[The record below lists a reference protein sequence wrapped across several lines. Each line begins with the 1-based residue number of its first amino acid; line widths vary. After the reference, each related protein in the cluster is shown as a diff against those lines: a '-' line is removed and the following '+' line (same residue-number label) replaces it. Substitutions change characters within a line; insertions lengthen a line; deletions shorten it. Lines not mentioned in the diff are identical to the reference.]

1 MYSHLLDP
9 YISITCTED
18 NYVREGVSKVTLVN
32 KLQYF
37 STRFRFI
44 MTLTTDATFKKYM
57 PIELMGLYTSQQRDP
72 ISIVNKFKN
81 KWIAYQVRLL
91 FLSLCRLS
99 RQTFDGYIYEILF
112 LQTTSTFY
120 NYREFLISLKKHGGK
135 ELIAR
140 WVAPLEFVG
149 KIKLGDAHA
158 ICVSVECT
166 LLVDSGVFEWMR
178 HSAAHMHF
186 LSSDVWTLD
195 DLGLNSQAANSKA
208 LPFCGTAEML
218 INSGRPFSSGSVNW
232 VGSTTHFVCMQA
244 ALLRLLIFS
253 IVVMERDHA
262 VSAPVFA
269 LPSLSVFEHDD
280 GGVRF
285 NRLVGVVDMTLR
297 PSTLT
302 HIRNATVDEI
312 VRVGACHRKRVY
324 ND

>member
-1 MYSHLLDP
+1 M
-9 YISITCTED
+9 
-18 NYVREGVSKVTLVN
+18 
-32 KLQYF
+32 
-37 STRFRFI
+37 
-44 MTLTTDATFKKYM
+44 
-57 PIELMGLYTSQQRDP
+57 
-72 ISIVNKFKN
+72 
-81 KWIAYQVRLL
+81 
-91 FLSLCRLS
+91 
-99 RQTFDGYIYEILF
+99 
-112 LQTTSTFY
+112 
-120 NYREFLISLKKHGGK
+120 ISLKKHGGK

-158 ICVSVECT
+158 ICVSVECS

-178 HSAAHMHF
+178 LSATHIPF

-195 DLGLNSQAANSKA
+195 VLGLTSLAANSKA
-208 LPFCGTAEML
+208 LPFCGTAEMV
-218 INSGRPFSSGSVNW
+218 IISGGSFSSGCVNW
-232 VGSTTHFVCMQA
+232 VGSTAHFVCMQA

-253 IVVMERDHA
+253 IVVKERDHA

-285 NRLVGVVDMTLR
+285 DLLVGFEDMALR

-302 HIRNATVDEI
+302 QIRKATVDEI